1 MDISKVIGGVIVG
14 GIILVFAL
22 TAISGYYSAYK
33 TKKAEMDLYN
43 RFNDQIT
50 KAMTGDSGS
59 KATIEIDMYPDWKE
73 ILIKGNSLT
82 FVYKDRTSTYSL
94 SYKIRSTEIITSSGT
109 YIIVNNNKEDFILE
123 ALFES

>member
-1 MDISKVIGGVIVG
+1 
-14 GIILVFAL
+14 AL

-33 TKKAEMDLYN
+33 TKKAEIYFYN

-59 KATIEIDMYPDWKE
+59 KATIEIEMYPDWKE

-94 SYKIRSTEIITSSGT
+94 SYKVKSTEIITSSGT